1 MLKGIS
7 IKTLNLSFA
16 IALLFTGC
24 SPRIGVGIGGV
35 IASAD
40 GMSASELLV
49 DSETGIHGSVA
60 RGTDMR
66 L

>member
-1 MLKGIS
+1 MKL
-7 IKTLNLSFA
+7 LSLSLF
-16 IALLFTGC
+16 IVLLFTGC

-35 IASAD
+35 VVSSDGIA
-40 GMSASELLV
+40 ASEVLA

-60 RGTDMR
+60 MGTDMR